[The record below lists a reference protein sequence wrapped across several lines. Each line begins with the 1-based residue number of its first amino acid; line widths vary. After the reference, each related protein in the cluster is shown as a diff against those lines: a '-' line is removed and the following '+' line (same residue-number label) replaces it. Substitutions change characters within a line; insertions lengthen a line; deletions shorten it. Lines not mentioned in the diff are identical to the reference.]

1 MRGCV
6 TAKATSDIDR
16 LLTLMACLRTPGSGC
31 PWDLEQDFASIAP
44 YTVEEA
50 YEVADAIARGDFIDL
65 REELG
70 DLLLQVVFH
79 ARLAEEFGLFDFA
92 DVVETI
98 HTKLIRRHP
107 HVFGNAK
114 NLSPAEV
121 KALWATIKSAEKAE
135 RAAARRALKSSLPP
149 PIEEPAGHLA
159 GIAAALPGLT
169 RAVKLQQKAAEV
181 GFDWKDVRLVLAK
194 VREETEEIEAA
205 LSHSPDKVADEIGDL
220 LFAAANLARH
230 VQADP
235 EATLR
240 RANAKFERRFRFIET
255 SLRAQGTSLPQASL
269 AEMEELWQ
277 RAKALED

>member
-135 RAAARRALKSSLPP
+135 RAAARRALKSSLPT

-255 SLRAQGTSLPQASL
+255 SLRAQGTSLLQASL